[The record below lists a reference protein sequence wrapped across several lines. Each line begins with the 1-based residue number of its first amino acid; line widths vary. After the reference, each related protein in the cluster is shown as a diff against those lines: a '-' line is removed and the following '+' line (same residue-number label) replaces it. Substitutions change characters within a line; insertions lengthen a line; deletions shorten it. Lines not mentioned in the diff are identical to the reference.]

1 MDDLIGAIIGIALM
15 AAFAGG
21 LAWIISAPPLLM
33 IIVIVLVMAIID
45 VLHTLRQQ
53 RNARI

>member
-1 MDDLIGAIIGIALM
+1 MDELIGAIIGIALM